1 MQAMIHPRIS
11 WRLRSNPI
19 PDAYDR
25 GYRRALEDIAGERAG
40 SPGYLTRLSVMR
52 ARLFAPDAPPQAAE
66 GSRP

>member
-1 MQAMIHPRIS
+1 MKNPRLW
-11 WRLRSNPI
+11 WRLRRRNPI
-19 PDAYDR
+19 PIAYDR
-25 GYRRALEDIAGERAG
+25 GYRHALEDIAGERAG